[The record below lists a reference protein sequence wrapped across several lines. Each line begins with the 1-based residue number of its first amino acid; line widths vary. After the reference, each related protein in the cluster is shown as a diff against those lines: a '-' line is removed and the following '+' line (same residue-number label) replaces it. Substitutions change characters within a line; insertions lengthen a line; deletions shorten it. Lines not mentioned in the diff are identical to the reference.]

1 MELEFRAALLA
12 WLQADEELSGSLNAI
27 VEEAPSRTALPW
39 LAIAASAS
47 TDWSA
52 KLLMGREIRVALE
65 LHYRG
70 DDPLAEA
77 RLLSAI
83 ERRVN
88 AMPTDGPTE
97 GPTGDY
103 GFRIASLVFLR
114 SRAEQRGEA
123 RRAALIEYR
132 ARVIAA

>member
-1 MELEFRAALLA
+1 MELAFRAALLA
-12 WLQADEELSGSLNAI
+12 WLQADEELNGSLNAI
-27 VEEAPSRTALPW
+27 VEEVPSRTALPW

-52 KLLMGREIRVALE
+52 KLLTGREIRVALE

-77 RLLSAI
+77 GLLSAI
-83 ERRVN
+83 ERRVDS
-88 AMPTDGPTE
+88 MPTDGP
-97 GPTGDY
+97 

-132 ARVIAA
+132 ARVIVD